1 LSASDEL
8 TQPTRNFRPGVA
20 GEKAQR
26 VVGVP
31 LALAAVV
38 ASGQGWTSHHVRP
51 GDTLSGLAQRYGTDV
66 ATLAHRNGVPD
77 ADRILA
83 GHSLA
88 VPAGTTARARAM
100 AAHPAGRNWGRQATG
115 LTYQVRPGDT
125 VWDIARRSGTSVRD
139 VLEVNGLRAS
149 AVIHPG
155 QVLTLPHGAVRHLRT
170 VTSSTRTPKP
180 GRGRQVVHVVRPGDT
195 VWEVARRYGVP
206 TEAVLAANKLDAA
219 AAIRPGRKL
228 VLPGATPRRR
238 STTVVERTRAHV
250 VRPGETVTTI
260 ARRYGVSVT
269 SVLRRNGL
277 RSTSTIHPGR
287 RLLVAGAGTTAT
299 STRSTRTTSTR
310 PAGRPAKP
318 PKNVPFRRYSGAVT
332 SAAAANRAELGTRR
346 VPTRAAARDLI
357 RSAARRHG
365 VDPALALAVAK
376 MESGF
381 NQKQVSIANAVG
393 IMQVIPS
400 SGRWA
405 SQLVGRRLDLMDAED
420 NVEAGV
426 ALLRALLRA
435 APDERIAIAGY
446 YQGLAGVQRNGMYPD
461 TRRYVATVQALKR
474 QYR

>member
-1 LSASDEL
+1 MSASDEL

-51 GDTLSGLAQRYGTDV
+51 GDTLSGLAQRCGTDV
-66 ATLAHRNGVPD
+66 GTLAHRNGVED

-83 GHSLA
+83 GSSLA
-88 VPAGTTARARAM
+88 VPAGASAARAHSM
-100 AAHPAGRNWGRQATG
+100 AAHPAGRNWGHQATG
-115 LTYQVRPGDT
+115 LTYRVRPGDT

-149 AVIHPG
+149 ALIHPG

-170 VTSSTRTPKP
+170 VASSTRTAK
-180 GRGRQVVHVVRPGDT
+180 GRKGRQVVHVVRAGDT
-195 VWEVARRYGVP
+195 VWDVARRYGVP
-206 TEAVLAANKLDAA
+206 TEAVLAANRLDAT

-238 STTVVERTRAHV
+238 ATPAVVERTRGHV

-277 RSTSTIHPGR
+277 RPASTIHPGR
-287 RLLVAGAGTTAT
+287 RLLVTGGTPAARTAT
-299 STRSTRTTSTR
+299 TR

-346 VPTRAAARDLI
+346 VPTRAATRDLI
-357 RSAARRHG
+357 RAAARRHG

-393 IMQVIPS
+393 VMQVIPS

-405 SQLVGRRLDLMDAED
+405 SQLVGRPLDLMDARD

-426 ALLRALLRA
+426 VLLRALLRA

-461 TRRYVATVQALKR
+461 TRRYVATVQALRR

>member
-1 LSASDEL
+1 
-8 TQPTRNFRPGVA
+8 
-20 GEKAQR
+20 
-26 VVGVP
+26 
-31 LALAAVV
+31 
-38 ASGQGWTSHHVRP
+38 
-51 GDTLSGLAQRYGTDV
+51 
-66 ATLAHRNGVPD
+66 
-77 ADRILA
+77 
-83 GHSLA
+83 
-88 VPAGTTARARAM
+88 
-100 AAHPAGRNWGRQATG
+100 
-115 LTYQVRPGDT
+115 
-125 VWDIARRSGTSVRD
+125 
-139 VLEVNGLRAS
+139 
-149 AVIHPG
+149 
-155 QVLTLPHGAVRHLRT
+155 
-170 VTSSTRTPKP
+170 
-180 GRGRQVVHVVRPGDT
+180 VVHVVRPGDT

-381 NQKQVSIANAVG
+381 NQKQVSIANAIG

-405 SQLVGRRLDLMDAED
+405 SQLVGRPLDLMDAED